1 MYNFHYNV
9 MKKKYGNNIRLLAT
23 DTDSLKYDI
32 KTNDLYDD
40 MNKMSEHFDFSD
52 YPEDHKCYSK
62 NNIKVIGKF
71 KDETNSNPIVEFVG
85 LRAKMYSQN
94 VYYKYDDKHK
104 AKKTAKGVKRS
115 VKDKS
120 EKLSHECYKKTVF
133 ESIITY
139 EKMLSLRSYN
149 HNISL
154 IEQNKVALCNYDD
167 KMYILDN
174 GIDTLAYG
182 HYSINK
188 GKTEPI
194 LD

>member
-52 YPEDHKCYSK
+52 YPKNHKCYNETNK
-62 NNIKVIGKF
+62 KVIGKF
-71 KDETNSNPIVEFVG
+71 KDETNGNPIVEFVG
-85 LRAKMYSQN
+85 LRAKMYSQD
-94 VYYKYDDKHK
+94 VYYKEKEK
-104 AKKTAKGVKRS
+104 NVAKTRAKGVKRS
-115 VKDKS
+115 VKEKSDK
-120 EKLSHECYKKTVF
+120 LTHDCYKKTLF
-133 ESIITY
+133 ESTITY

-174 GIDTLAYG
+174 GIDTHAYG
-182 HYSINK
+182 HYSITN
-188 GKTEPI
+188 TQ
-194 LD
+194 